1 MFGCW
6 KKNNWLYGSWF
17 GFFFFFTVGVFLFVF
32 DFWVY
37 DYAWICI
44 VQFKTFSERLQ
55 DIEIDVYHSLVKIKA
70 EPSEGSSFF
79 RDCLV
84 EWRVWIY
91 AFDFDFVL
99 FIYVFRHWFF
109 CFKGKK
115 KSDFSWYFQEL
126 NTAADFI
133 SFYEE
138 MLPLVQTLPMVLL
151 HKESILTK
159 LLSRLQMKARLS
171 LEPILRYESLFLSCF
186 FGFLFLYVIRVHLF
200 KFVCSLLTISLCKFD
215 IYIFQ
220 IFENLNWVWFPKTAP
235 IIV

>member
-115 KSDFSWYFQEL
+115 NLIFHGIFRNW
-126 NTAADFI
+126 
-133 SFYEE
+133 
-138 MLPLVQTLPMVLL
+138 TLQ
-151 HKESILTK
+151 LT
-159 LLSRLQMKARLS
+159 
-171 LEPILRYESLFLSCF
+171 LFLSMKKCF
-186 FGFLFLYVIRVHLF
+186 PWCKHYPWCYCTRSLY
-200 KFVCSLLTISLCKFD
+200 
-215 IYIFQ
+215 
-220 IFENLNWVWFPKTAP
+220 
-235 IIV
+235 